1 MTIFPNLGTVTDMR
15 SRHPTLT
22 QERVWMGHRTL
33 GLGGGAYITRIKN
46 AADHARH
53 DHEEH
58 RHQLQVAAQDAA
70 RLDVGQVLPCQAALH
85 DDL

>member
-1 MTIFPNLGTVTDMR
+1 MTRFPNLRAEMDIGGG
-15 SRHPTLT
+15 HPVLP
-22 QERVWMGHRTL
+22 QGSVWKGHRPL
-33 GLGGGAYITRIKN
+33 AAGGGAHITRIKN

-58 RHQLQVAAQDAA
+58 GHQLQVAAQDAA
-70 RLDVGQVLPCQAALH
+70 RLDVGQVLPRQAALH

>member
-1 MTIFPNLGTVTDMR
+1 MTEFPSLKTVTDMEKQAPR
-15 SRHPTLT
+15 SLHKKGSGCGTGL
-22 QERVWMGHRTL
+22 L
-33 GLGGGAYITRIKN
+33 GRGAYVTWIKD